1 MGLGM
6 AEKDPDDIDWD
17 LKVLD
22 MLVPVLL
29 SPGADYTEKD
39 YNEKGEGKG
48 RMLGDLS
55 GVDWEQWT
63 MKALA
68 VEFKIRYWG
77 GASKRNIRT
86 LGVYR
91 QYKIRVCKE
100 CHNLLRTYDGHHDCV
115 GYVHPLHQGRPGGR
129 LRGGLR
135 ACKGGLPVL
144 QIETQRRAPDHR
156 GLLQDVPTDPVHP

>member
-1 MGLGM
+1 
-6 AEKDPDDIDWD
+6 
-17 LKVLD
+17 
-22 MLVPVLL
+22 
-29 SPGADYTEKD
+29 
-39 YNEKGEGKG
+39 
-48 RMLGDLS
+48 MLGDLS

-100 CHNLLRTYDGHHDCV
+100 CHKLLRTYDGHHDCV
-115 GYVHPLHQGRPGGR
+115 GTYIRYIRDDPVVVFAEDFELVRNVFQSFKSR
-129 LRGGLR
+129 LRDENLTIADFSR
-135 ACKGGLPVL
+135 MCPLTVCTLDLGLPGDDDLVMADPFEEPDEYFL
-144 QIETQRRAPDHR
+144 RRQREAF
-156 GLLQDVPTDPVHP
+156 GSPTDHMASLV